1 MPKTRRRLRVAAMVA
16 VALTLILAEIG
27 SEAAYADG
35 TPSAPS
41 GLVAVTGNGSVTVSF
56 TGSNSAG
63 GSPILYYRVSVFVYG
78 QDTELRADGAAS
90 PITVHG
96 LTNGVTYTAKV
107 KARNSSG
114 FGTSS
119 EPTPSFV
126 PAEDES
132 SDPGTTTSTT
142 SATSSMTS
150 DTSSTSSVSST
161 TTSPPGARAP
171 GDVLDLRLWR
181 LNLPVDPKG
190 GTSGESAL
198 VKQPKVLTYTDT
210 SFALNPAGDGVVFT
224 AGVGGATTE
233 NSRYAR
239 SELRE
244 LSPSGSLAAWKADSG
259 THRMTVTGSVDHL
272 PVNKPQVSAAQIHG
286 SSDLPLIVM
295 ATGFCDAR
303 CNHDSRTRTIPSGTV
318 RLLTKENGDTSSGVL
333 DPDYALG
340 SRYTLTVEVRGGV
353 ATLTYTNLASHFG
366 STRSFGVTSGQGL
379 YFKAGAYTLSNL
391 KSDAASDYGQTT
403 ISALSVT
410 HTP

>member
-16 VALTLILAEIG
+16 VALTLILAKID

-56 TGSNSAG
+56 TGSSSAG
-63 GSPILYYRVSVFVYG
+63 GSPILYYRVSVFVNG

-119 EPTPSFV
+119 KPTPSLV
-126 PAEDES
+126 PADDES

-142 SATSSMTS
+142 STTSATSSTTS
-150 DTSSTSSVSST
+150 DTSSTSST
-161 TTSPPGARAP
+161 TTSPPAARAP

-181 LNLPVDPKG
+181 LNLPVDSKG

-198 VKQPKVLTYTDT
+198 VKQPKVLTYSDT

-295 ATGFCDAR
+295 ATGYCDAR
-303 CNHDSRTRTIPSGTV
+303 CNHDSRTRTIPPGTV

-340 SRYTLTVEVRGGV
+340 SRYTLTVEVRGGG
-353 ATLTYTNLASHFG
+353 ATLTYTNLASHFA